1 MLMQVYSFLRIWK
14 GKHLVWCLVSCAL
27 ISCAQ
32 PRTAPMTVD
41 DAAIA
46 AEQKQQRARAIASYF
61 DDIRRLHAIGYRI
74 RLAGAPW
81 CGKTV
86 RWSIGDSFFNARL
99 IRFVFAKDSYP
110 MREAAVSLTGTDD
123 RVKIFQIVPG
133 TPAHRAGLKAGDIYV
148 SVDGWTV
155 TRNETGPLF
164 RRIGAGA
171 TSPDGHFSITV
182 LRDGVEKKFRIKPEK
197 ICDYRVVVQR
207 SEQLNAF
214 ADGKR
219 ILVTRRMM
227 EFAETDDELAVVVGH
242 EFAHNHMKHI
252 DAQQQNQIAG
262 ALAGLLV
269 DVLFAAGGVNTG
281 GQFTGDLG
289 RAGAQAYSRD
299 FEAEAD
305 YVGAYITALAGFNIE
320 KAPNFWRRMALRNS
334 LAIDYS
340 TTHPTTA
347 YRAKALEKIIE
358 EIEGKRKKGGPLTP
372 NIPAR
377 NDEGKESSS
386 TPEEQSE

>member
-1 MLMQVYSFLRIWK
+1 M
-14 GKHLVWCLVSCAL
+14 
-27 ISCAQ
+27 
-32 PRTAPMTVD
+32 
-41 DAAIA
+41 
-46 AEQKQQRARAIASYF
+46 
-61 DDIRRLHAIGYRI
+61 
-74 RLAGAPW
+74 
-81 CGKTV
+81 
-86 RWSIGDSFFNARL
+86 
-99 IRFVFAKDSYP
+99 
-110 MREAAVSLTGTDD
+110 
-123 RVKIFQIVPG
+123 
-133 TPAHRAGLKAGDIYV
+133 

-164 RRIGAGA
+164 RRIGAGP

-197 ICDYRVVVQR
+197 ICDYRVVVRR

-227 EFAETDDELAVVVGH
+227 EFAGNDDELAVVVGH

-269 DVLFAAGGVNTG
+269 DVLFAAGGINTG

-289 RAGAQAYSRD
+289 RAGARAYSRN

-305 YVGAYITALAGFNIE
+305 YVGAYITALSGYKID
-320 KAPNFWRRMALRNS
+320 KAPDFWRRMALRNS

-358 EIEGKRKKGGPLTP
+358 EIEGKRKSGKPLEP

-377 NDEGKESSS
+377 NDNEESM
-386 TPEEQSE
+386 PAQIEQNND